1 MNKKPETIATVKKRE
16 LYFREH
22 VGEDASV
29 RLEKNQNRNNIK
41 IIDEH
46 KSSVVG
52 KAALGDPKEKHKFV
66 NKLTSN
72 IPTSNIKIPTSNSA
86 ITLIAL
92 IITIIV
98 LLILAGVTLNMVMG
112 KNGIFGKANIA
123 KEKTNKSTARET
135 IELKVAEYK
144 TVAASEGK
152 NCTIQGFCEYIIN
165 NEDISTVE
173 QTETSVIA
181 INNGYGFLLNEK
193 LIITE
198 ELGIYV
204 AKTDATYVVK
214 SINNNTANVTITMKN
229 NSGIKKI
236 TKPNGES
243 LIPTDNSIEIEY
255 EITVGN
261 EYIFKVQNSDD
272 KEEDYTLKYTNE
284 SKPEIIDD
292 GTTGA
297 YPVLTSTGVTSSSKT
312 VKIDYG
318 DSEGQ
323 HYYSTDNGSTWNVY
337 ENPVSISKKCTI
349 MAKSKSNNNV
359 IQKIDKKDVEAS
371 AAADAITSEAFDGN
385 EDTFIQMH
393 QNITPGTNT
402 RYILIDSSMRGKKV
416 GIKWW
421 NWYYG
426 GYYSTIT
433 FMDSDDNS
441 LTTYTL
447 PANTT
452 ACEVY
457 NIPNKAYKMKYFVR
471 FADSYWSSEDGF
483 GKLYEIVPN
492 AEEITAQY
500 TYPKITSE
508 GIKKSGITLAVN
520 GQNEIQYK
528 INDNEWKK
536 YENNVIEI
544 NKEDTLYAKSE
555 KSFITKFT
563 YLISDAVGSECF
575 DDDNTNYFTCSGAR
589 YIEVEDSA
597 INKKI
602 NINIQ
607 NGDSSY
613 PAYLNLLG
621 ENDEILA
628 SYRLYDGEN
637 EITLISG
644 TKKIKYTPYNAYGS
658 LDKLFSIKII
668 D

>member
-1 MNKKPETIATVKKRE
+1 MVLYTHTHTHTGNLLENKNKIKERDICIN
-16 LYFREH
+16 
-22 VGEDASV
+22 ASNFGV
-29 RLEKNQNRNNIK
+29 QNK
-41 IIDEH
+41 
-46 KSSVVG
+46 
-52 KAALGDPKEKHKFV
+52 
-66 NKLTSN
+66 
-72 IPTSNIKIPTSNSA
+72 A

-112 KNGIFGKANIA
+112 ENGIFGKANIA
-123 KEKTNKSTARET
+123 KEKTNKSTARDT
-135 IELKVAEYK
+135 IELKVLEYK

-152 NCTIQGFCEYIIN
+152 NCTIQGFCEYIIDS
-165 NEDISTVE
+165 EDISTAE

-337 ENPVSISKKCTI
+337 ENPISISKNCTI

-385 EDTFIQMH
+385 YDTFIKMH
-393 QNITPGTNT
+393 PNTPPGTNT
-402 RYILIDSSMRGKKV
+402 RYMLVDSSMWGKNV

-421 NWYYG
+421 NWSWK

-433 FMDSDDNS
+433 FLDSNDNE
-441 LTTYTL
+441 LTTYKL
-447 PANTT
+447 PSFTT
-452 ACEVY
+452 RSELYEVPS
-457 NIPNKAYKMKYFVR
+457 NAYKLKYYVK
-471 FADSYWSSEDGF
+471 FASSGYSEEDGF
-483 GKLYEIVPN
+483 GKLYEIMPSTISV
-492 AEEITAQY
+492 QY
-500 TYPKITSE
+500 SYPKITSE
-508 GIKKSGITLAVN
+508 GIKKFGITLSDSEK
-520 GQNEIQYK
+520 GKIKYK
-528 INDNEWKK
+528 INDNEWMD
-536 YENNVIEI
+536 YNNNVIEI
-544 NKEDTLYAKSE
+544 NTEDTLYAKSE
-555 KSFITKFT
+555 KNDLINAFT
-563 YLISDAVGSECF
+563 YVSDAVGSECF
-575 DDDNTNYFTCSGAR
+575 DDDNTNYFTCIGDR

-607 NGDSSY
+607 NSYSSY
-613 PAYLNLLG
+613 PSYLNLLG
-621 ENDEILA
+621 ENDEVLA

-644 TKKIKYTPYNAYGS
+644 TKKIKYTPYNAWGS
-658 LDKLFSIKII
+658 LDKLISIELIK
-668 D
+668 

>member
-1 MNKKPETIATVKKRE
+1 M
-16 LYFREH
+16 
-22 VGEDASV
+22 
-29 RLEKNQNRNNIK
+29 
-41 IIDEH
+41 
-46 KSSVVG
+46 
-52 KAALGDPKEKHKFV
+52 
-66 NKLTSN
+66 
-72 IPTSNIKIPTSNSA
+72 
-86 ITLIAL
+86 
-92 IITIIV
+92 ITIIV

-112 KNGIFGKANIA
+112 ENGIFGKANIA

-385 EDTFIQMH
+385 YDTFIKMH
-393 QNITPGTNT
+393 PNTPPGTNT
-402 RYILIDSSMRGKKV
+402 RYMLVDSSMWGKNV

-421 NWYYG
+421 NWDCE

-433 FMDSDDNS
+433 FLDSNDNE
-441 LTTYTL
+441 LKTYKL
-447 PANTT
+447 PFNTT

-457 NIPNKAYKMKYFVR
+457 NIPDKAYKMKYFVC
-471 FADSYWSSEDGF
+471 FADPYYDGF
-483 GKLYEIVPN
+483 GKLYEIRPST
-492 AEEITAQY
+492 ISAQY
-500 TYPKITSE
+500 SYPKITSE
-508 GIKKSGITLAVN
+508 GIKKFGITLLDSEK
-520 GQNEIQYK
+520 GEIQYK

-536 YENNVIEI
+536 YENNVLEI
-544 NKEDTLYAKSE
+544 NTEDTLYAKTE
-555 KSFITKFT
+555 KSFISNFT
-563 YLISDAVGSECF
+563 YFSDAIGSECF
-575 DDDNTNYFTCSGAR
+575 DDDNTNYFTCSGDR

-607 NGDSSY
+607 NSDSSY
-613 PAYLNLLG
+613 PSYLNLLG
-621 ENDEILA
+621 ENDEVLA

-644 TKKIKYTPYNAYGS
+644 TKKIKYTPYNAWGR
-658 LDKLFSIKII
+658 LGKLISIELIK
-668 D
+668 